1 VQFLEQRVKATPAHN
16 PEFCVMKNNSKTS
29 YRLAVVIFFFIN
41 GFLYANL
48 TGRLPELKAFFGVSN
63 STLGTMLFMTAIGA
77 LVAMPLTGWLTTR
90 HSSGKLTIW
99 TGLLFC
105 CAVPLIPLSNEVWA
119 GRAFFFFTGF
129 FSGAMD
135 ITMNGQAVFVERA
148 YNKTI
153 MSSFH
158 AAYSIGMALGA
169 GSGALFAT
177 WHLALRPHLLAVAL
191 LSLIALALV
200 SPLITSNQPPR
211 LQTQK
216 EKHATRRIPTLIWLI
231 AIIAFCGMTGEGSIV
246 DWSAIYVNT
255 VVGTSKAFSAL
266 AVGAFATA
274 MTIGRL
280 LGDRIIDRFG
290 KRTVL
295 FTSCAA
301 AIAGLSLALLVVSPI
316 TALAGFFLVGAGLSN
331 VVPVIY
337 STAGNI
343 PGIEPAAGIAIAS
356 TVGYT
361 GFFVGPPSIGYL
373 SDSFGLRIGL
383 CFTLLLWVLMLAFI
397 SIVMRPSTRR
407 GLSLTASHPHP
418 QNEAL

>member
-1 VQFLEQRVKATPAHN
+1 
-16 PEFCVMKNNSKTS
+16 MKNNNKTN
-29 YRLAVVIFFFIN
+29 YRLAVVLFFFIN

-48 TGRLPELKAFFGVSN
+48 TGRLPELKGFFGVSN

-90 HSSGKLTIW
+90 YSSGKLTIW

-105 CAVPLIPLSNEVWA
+105 CAVPLIPLSNEVWI
-119 GRAFFFFTGF
+119 GRIFFFMTGF

-177 WHLALRPHLLAVAL
+177 SHWPLHTHLLSVGL
-191 LSLIALALV
+191 FSIITLAIV
-200 SPLITSNQPPR
+200 SSTIIKNQPPR
-211 LQTQK
+211 IRS
-216 EKHATRRIPTLIWLI
+216 HATKTSGRRIPVMIWLI

-255 VVGTSKAFSAL
+255 VVGTTKAFSAL
-266 AVGAFATA
+266 ALGAFATA

-280 LGDRIIDRFG
+280 FGDRLIDRLG
-290 KRTVL
+290 KRTIL
-295 FTSCAA
+295 IGSCTA
-301 AIAGLSLALLVVSPI
+301 AITGLSLALLIVSPI
-316 TALAGFFLVGAGLSN
+316 TALTGFFLVGAGLSN

-343 PGIEPAAGIAIAS
+343 QGIDPAAGIAIAS
-356 TVGYT
+356 TIGYT

-383 CFTLLLWVLMLAFI
+383 CFTLLLFSLMLTFI
-397 SIVMRPSTRR
+397 SIS
-407 GLSLTASHPHP
+407 LSASRPHP
-418 QNEAL
+418 QNEIL